1 MYYAFATS
9 MFAAVAD
16 IVYDKVKDLHKAISN
31 QNNITKG
38 YELELT

>member
-1 MYYAFATS
+1 
-9 MFAAVAD
+9 MFAA
-16 IVYDKVKDLHKAISN
+16 IVDGVYTKVKDLHKAISN

>member
-1 MYYAFATS
+1 MYCAVATL

-16 IVYDKVKDLHKAISN
+16 DVYDKVEDLHKAILN

-38 YELELT
+38 YELGLT